1 MNKQAASVKLFGLF
15 ALAGLFAA
23 PVFAAPETFVV
34 DPNHTYPRFEYSH
47 LGYSKQIQR
56 FNKTSGTIVVDRAA
70 KTGAVDISIDA
81 RSVDTGYPLFDEHI
95 QGEDYLDTANYPTI
109 TYQSTAV
116 FFSPDDFFAHPDL
129 RPIGSDG
136 KPFEPFTWYHGIC
149 PTSTAYLDR
158 KVEKFSE
165 AVAVTQTDGVF
176 LSFLRFP
183 AFWELWMPEH
193 TRADIT
199 EYCFCDRCTGLFED
213 RTGLSLP
220 AGLTERVGV
229 LTHELRAQWTDFKCA
244 HVADVAGRLRAAAE
258 EVRPGVD
265 VILNS
270 FGLGSTEYDNAVE
283 EALSQRFSDLDPVID
298 HYELMFY
305 FQIQKRDPVEWI
317 PRRVA
322 ETKAKTG
329 RTILADL
336 QGDAEYLE
344 DVYAADG
351 RRREISAQEWHD
363 ALGAVAASGADGLMI
378 YSWRDLL
385 ADEARGGSRVR
396 DLLAYKA
403 GEL

>member
-1 MNKQAASVKLFGLF
+1 MSPIVGVKSYGWQWADDHGLTMAQAAGRMAAHGVDW
-15 ALAGLFAA
+15 ALVQNLIDPLPGSAVDQIPPAGAYTDAGWVEELKSAGL
-23 PVFAAPETFVV
+23 
-34 DPNHTYPRFEYSH
+34 R
-47 LGYSKQIQR
+47 
-56 FNKTSGTIVVDRAA
+56 
-70 KTGAVDISIDA
+70 
-81 RSVDTGYPLFDEHI
+81 
-95 QGEDYLDTANYPTI
+95 